1 MSKLDDAIRKVDE
14 LTKKLAKLTKKPVA
28 TYDLSNLKK
37 ANIAINS
44 LEDSIELATNKANE
58 LEEGF
63 GGISKAIGA
72 AVAEMDKAST
82 PLNRTKKA
90 MRGINSIVGDLKA
103 EQEGYNKLSLDDL
116 KSHQEKLKTLTQEAK
131 TQAKLV
137 SKQYEK
143 IALDKN
149 GNKLSKTA
157 LAASLK
163 KEGIT
168 QKEFQSIR
176 SINAAHQAGL
186 GILQEANDKLDER
199 VEKSKK
205 VKKTIG
211 LTGAALAGIGKIPIL
226 GDIIDTEEALKA
238 AEKAAE
244 GGAGKIK
251 SMSAAF
257 GNLGKQL
264 GKAFTDPLFII
275 GGIIKSFKMLLKLGF
290 QFDNQVT
297 QLSKSFG
304 TSKQVAEITRDR
316 MAEIQENS
324 EDVLM
329 TINNQVTAQSEL
341 NDMFGTQIRYSD
353 EMVASQIKLTKRIG
367 LNAEEAKGINELA
380 LISGKTTDDVT
391 KSVIKQN
398 IALYKQT
405 GIRLSD
411 KKVLQDIA
419 KVQGQLR
426 AQYKNNPDLIA
437 AAVVQ
442 AKQLGIEMEQAKKM
456 ADGLLDFEKSIED
469 ELTAELLTGK
479 DLNLERARGLA
490 LEGKSVEAAK
500 EMLKEVKSV
509 EEFSNMNVLAQQAM
523 ADAVNMTTDELAN
536 SLVQQDNLKNLS
548 KQTQENIEKQVEAL
562 RAKGE
567 HDQANILMN
576 SLGDEK
582 QAERALARISA
593 QEEFN
598 AGMEKLQAIIGEILK
613 GPAMK
618 LAQFMGAFLSD
629 TEAIKSVFKG
639 IVGVVAGL
647 GAIKLSGLLAQLG
660 TALVTTGAMSASAM
674 AYASAITLGLGLFAV
689 VAGIYTVASA
699 MNSVKTPADKVNDMI
714 MPGDGAGG
722 YGKRTLVG
730 PEGAIQLNNKDTVIA
745 GTDLFGDDVKSESGK
760 PTELKKKGDI
770 EIKSGG
776 ADMSETNAL
785 LNSILSAIEAGS
797 IITMDGNQVGES
809 INVGSREL
817 Q

>member
-37 ANIAINS
+37 ANIAIS
-44 LEDSIELATNKANE
+44 TLEDSIELATNKASE

-63 GGISKAIGA
+63 GGIADAIGA

-90 MRGINSIVGDLKA
+90 MRGINSIVSDLKS

-116 KSHQEKLKTLTQEAK
+116 KSHQEKLKVLTQEAK
-131 TQAKLV
+131 SQSEIV
-137 SKQYEK
+137 SKQYQQ

-149 GNKLSKTA
+149 GNKLQGAA
-157 LAASLK
+157 LAARLK

-168 QKEFQSIR
+168 KKEFNDLK
-176 SINAAHQAGL
+176 SINAAHQSGL
-186 GILQEANDKLDER
+186 GLLDEANDKLDKR
-199 VEKSKK
+199 IEKSKK

-226 GDIIDTEEALKA
+226 GDIVDTEKALKA

-244 GGAGKIK
+244 NGAGKFM
-251 SMSAAF
+251 SMGAAF

-264 GKAFTDPLFII
+264 GNAFTDPLFMI
-275 GGIIKSFKMLLKLGF
+275 GGVIKTFKLLMKLGF
-290 QFDNQVT
+290 QFDSQVT
-297 QLSKSFG
+297 QISKSFG
-304 TSKQVAEITRDR
+304 TSKQVAELTRDR
-316 MAEIQENS
+316 MVEIQENS
-324 EDVLM
+324 NDVLI

-341 NDMFGTQIRYSD
+341 NDMFGTQIRYSE
-353 EMVASQIKLTKRIG
+353 EMVSSQIKLTKRIG
-367 LNAEEAKGINELA
+367 LTAEEAKGVNQLA

-411 KKVLQDIA
+411 KKVLQDVA

-426 AQYKNNPDLIA
+426 AQYQNNPKLIA
-437 AAVVQ
+437 AAVTQ

-456 ADGLLDFEKSIED
+456 ADGLLDFEKSIEN

-479 DLNLERARGLA
+479 DINLEKARQLA

-500 EMLKEVKSV
+500 EMLKNVGSV
-509 EEFSNMNVLAQQAM
+509 QEFSNMNVIAQQAM
-523 ADAVNMTTDELAN
+523 ADAMNMTTDELAN

-567 HDQANILMN
+567 HDQANLLMN

-582 QAERALARISA
+582 QAEAALARISS
-593 QEEFN
+593 QETFN

-618 LAQFMGAFLSD
+618 LAQFMGDFLSD
-629 TEAIKSVFKG
+629 TEAIKSVFFG
-639 IVGVVAGL
+639 IKAIMAGL
-647 GAIKLSGLLAQLG
+647 AVMKFTGLITQLT
-660 TALVTTGAMSASAM
+660 TALVTTGAMSAA
-674 AYASAITLGLGLFAV
+674 AATYASAITLGIGIAAV
-689 VAGIYTVASA
+689 VGGIIAIGAA
-699 MNSVKTPADKVNDMI
+699 MNSVETPKVNDMM

-722 YGKRTLVG
+722 YGKRTLLG

-776 ADMSETNAL
+776 ADMSETNVL

-809 INVGSREL
+809 INVGAREL